1 MSTVPPDQISS
12 LARSLGRNRAV
23 RRMRALLI
31 ARRGSEAVMVAL
43 AAVVGLVTGLLAV
56 ALIMLVEAVQEV
68 SFGSLPDVPA
78 VLLMPALGGLVVGLL
93 TWKAVPEARGS
104 GISSVMM
111 AIAVRGGRIRPI
123 VGPGKLVA
131 SAVSLGTGS
140 SGGREGPIVQIGASV
155 ASSIGRFF
163 ALDEERLRSLIAA
176 SAAGAM
182 AASYNA
188 PIGGMLF
195 AIEVIVGGFNIR
207 SLQTIVVSAVIA
219 SVTARQ
225 IIGEALIYNPPQ
237 YTLVHP
243 WELGLYAGLGLLAV
257 AVGIGFSRL
266 EQLVEQA
273 TRHLRVP
280 HPLVTAGGA
289 LMVGAIALAVPEVL
303 GSGDRLPDVL
313 GVNTEPV
320 AAMLDG
326 EFSLQFLLLL
336 LFAKMLASGI
346 ALGTGSAVGSFT
358 PLIVLGAALGGAY
371 GQVAAMVLPV
381 EGLNPGAYALVGTA
395 GVVAAGAHAP
405 LTGVLLVFELTG
417 SYELVLP
424 LMLTTG
430 LATFISE
437 RVTTGSLY
445 TRPLLEAGVVYAEP
459 EDVDIMQTVRVG
471 EIMSTGVET
480 IGPRQ
485 SVAHLREALRRSRH
499 HGHAVVT
506 RAAQRLAQVGDRLAR
521 TDGLHTGRHDLAD
534 ADGLHDVD
542 VLGLG
547 VHHTRL
553 QQRPGVQ
560 RSGGYA
566 LGDEGSQAGG
576 EHERQNQLVAARQLE
591 HQQHAREGG
600 VGSRGDHAR
609 RADQGIRA
617 RVQPLHGQHHGGHLA
632 VRPAERGTQDDQRRE
647 RSHRAAR
654 AERDAAGQHLG
665 EEQEQQKLQ
674 GELAVEHRRDR
685 LGVHAEHV
693 GQAVTAAEHLG
704 DGQGDRTD
712 HQGAARGDERMR
724 HAQVTRGLLD
734 QLLKAREADADR
746 HGQQAEAGVEPELP
760 GVHQRVLRGVVD
772 QGLADDLA
780 RGHRRDHG
788 GHHDRLQTADVEAAD
803 DHLDGEQHPADGGV
817 VGGGHGA
824 GGAGGDQRAE
834 ALLIQGEEAAD
845 ARGDARAD
853 LDDGAFASTRGPGAE
868 RHRRGHQ
875 LARPDDRADAAAT
888 HGDGHHHAGD
898 SRSAGLRDGLPRQQA
913 HHQPAEGW
921 HQQNGGHVRE

>member
-1 MSTVPPDQISS
+1 
-12 LARSLGRNRAV
+12 
-23 RRMRALLI
+23 
-31 ARRGSEAVMVAL
+31 
-43 AAVVGLVTGLLAV
+43 
-56 ALIMLVEAVQEV
+56 
-68 SFGSLPDVPA
+68 
-78 VLLMPALGGLVVGLL
+78 
-93 TWKAVPEARGS
+93 
-104 GISSVMM
+104 MM

-123 VGPGKLVA
+123 VRPGKLVA
-131 SAVSLGTGS
+131 SAVSLGTGA

-188 PIGGMLF
+188 PIGGM
-195 AIEVIVGGFNIR
+195 
-207 SLQTIVVSAVIA
+207 VSAVIA

-499 HGHAVVT
+499 HGMAVVDE
-506 RAAQRLAQVGDRLAR
+506 RDPGDPRLVGIVTL
-521 TDGLHTGRHDLAD
+521 TDLA
-534 ADGLHDVD
+534 G
-542 VLGLG
+542 
-547 VHHTRL
+547 T
-553 QQRPGVQ
+553 
-560 RSGGYA
+560 
-566 LGDEGSQAGG
+566 
-576 EHERQNQLVAARQLE
+576 
-591 HQQHAREGG
+591 
-600 VGSRGDHAR
+600 VGS
-609 RADQGIRA
+609 
-617 RVQPLHGQHHGGHLA
+617 
-632 VRPAERGTQDDQRRE
+632 
-647 RSHRAAR
+647 S
-654 AERDAAGQHLG
+654 
-665 EEQEQQKLQ
+665 
-674 GELAVEHRRDR
+674 
-685 LGVHAEHV
+685 
-693 GQAVTAAEHLG
+693 
-704 DGQGDRTD
+704 
-712 HQGAARGDERMR
+712 
-724 HAQVTRGLLD
+724 
-734 QLLKAREADADR
+734 
-746 HGQQAEAGVEPELP
+746 P
-760 GVHQRVLRGVVD
+760 G
-772 QGLADDLA
+772 DLA
-780 RGHRRDHG
+780 
-788 GHHDRLQTADVEAAD
+788 
-803 DHLDGEQHPADGGV
+803 
-817 VGGGHGA
+817 
-824 GGAGGDQRAE
+824 
-834 ALLIQGEEAAD
+834 
-845 ARGDARAD
+845 
-853 LDDGAFASTRGPGAE
+853 AE
-868 RHRRGHQ
+868 RHIAVEEICTRQ
-875 LARPDDRADAAAT
+875 PLTVTPDAV
-888 HGDGHHHAGD
+888 
-898 SRSAGLRDGLPRQQA
+898 SY
-913 HHQPAEGW
+913 
-921 HQQNGGHVRE
+921 

>member
-12 LARSLGRNRAV
+12 LARSLGRNPAV
-23 RRMRALLI
+23 RRIRALLI
-31 ARRGSEAVMVAL
+31 ARRSSEAVMVAL

-131 SAVSLGTGS
+131 SAVSLGTGA

-499 HGHAVVT
+499 HGMAVVDE
-506 RAAQRLAQVGDRLAR
+506 RDPGDPRLVGIVTL
-521 TDGLHTGRHDLAD
+521 TDLA
-534 ADGLHDVD
+534 G
-542 VLGLG
+542 
-547 VHHTRL
+547 T
-553 QQRPGVQ
+553 
-560 RSGGYA
+560 
-566 LGDEGSQAGG
+566 
-576 EHERQNQLVAARQLE
+576 
-591 HQQHAREGG
+591 
-600 VGSRGDHAR
+600 VGSSTGDLAAERHIAVEEICTRQPLTVTPDDPVFRALRRMASIDVGRLPVVAPEDHGRFVGLVR
-609 RADQGIRA
+609 RADVVKAYQRA
-617 RVQPLHGQHHGGHLA
+617 
-632 VRPAERGTQDDQRRE
+632 
-647 RSHRAAR
+647 
-654 AERDAAGQHLG
+654 
-665 EEQEQQKLQ
+665 
-674 GELAVEHRRDR
+674 
-685 LGVHAEHV
+685 
-693 GQAVTAAEHLG
+693 
-704 DGQGDRTD
+704 
-712 HQGAARGDERMR
+712 
-724 HAQVTRGLLD
+724 VTRGLGAQQRQASSRLRN
-734 QLLKAREADADR
+734 LAGATFVELIVREGAPV
-746 HGQQAEAGVEPELP
+746 AGRAVREVSWPTRTILTSIRRGGDLVLP
-760 GVHQRVLRGVVD
+760 SGDTVLEIGDEVVVLTD
-772 QGLADDLA
+772 SDT
-780 RGHRRDHG
+780 
-788 GHHDRLQTADVEAAD
+788 TADVRGLIA
-803 DHLDGEQHPADGGV
+803 GESQP
-817 VGGGHGA
+817 
-824 GGAGGDQRAE
+824 R
-834 ALLIQGEEAAD
+834 
-845 ARGDARAD
+845 
-853 LDDGAFASTRGPGAE
+853 AST
-868 RHRRGHQ
+868 
-875 LARPDDRADAAAT
+875 
-888 HGDGHHHAGD
+888 
-898 SRSAGLRDGLPRQQA
+898 
-913 HHQPAEGW
+913 
-921 HQQNGGHVRE
+921 